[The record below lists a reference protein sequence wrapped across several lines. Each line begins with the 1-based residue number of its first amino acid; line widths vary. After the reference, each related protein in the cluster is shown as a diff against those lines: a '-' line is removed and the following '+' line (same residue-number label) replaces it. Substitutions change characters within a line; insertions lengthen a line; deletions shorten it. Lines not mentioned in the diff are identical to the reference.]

1 MRKLSGIL
9 ALALI
14 IGASAT
20 AAFAAENASAAVTR
34 EALDALK
41 ASIAVGMDTVW
52 VLFAAFLVFFMNL
65 GFAMVESGLARAKNT
80 VNILAKN
87 FIVFAIA
94 SLSFYAIG
102 WGLMF
107 GNGNPFMGLEG
118 LFFVNGAD
126 TSPAIGEAYKGA
138 YSAISW
144 TGVPLWAKFFFQLV
158 FAGTA
163 ATIVSGAVAE
173 RIKFSSFIF
182 FSFILVG
189 IMYPLTGHWIWGGG
203 WLASLGMFDFAGS
216 TVVHSVG
223 GWSALAGVLLLG
235 PRLGKYRA
243 DGSVNP
249 IYGHNMSLVTL
260 GGLVLW
266 FGWFGFNPGSTM
278 AVGDGSA
285 IAHVAVTTNTAAA
298 TAILSSTFMSW
309 VIQKKPDLSM
319 IINGALAG
327 LVAIT
332 APCAFVSVG
341 SSAIIGLVAGV
352 LVVLAVMMFD
362 RLKIDDP
369 VGALSVHLVN
379 GIFGT
384 LAVGLFA
391 QDKIT
396 GTATGS
402 GLFFGGGLK
411 LLASQAIG
419 VVAVGAFTFVLA
431 LVVWYVIRLVMGMRV
446 SREEEIAGLDL
457 GEHGMKAYPD
467 FQGFLTK

>member
-1 MRKLSGIL
+1 MGI
-9 ALALI
+9 
-14 IGASAT
+14 
-20 AAFAAENASAAVTR
+20 
-34 EALDALK
+34 
-41 ASIAVGMDTVW
+41 
-52 VLFAAFLVFFMNL
+52 
-65 GFAMVESGLARAKNT
+65 
-80 VNILAKN
+80 
-87 FIVFAIA
+87 
-94 SLSFYAIG
+94 
-102 WGLMF
+102 
-107 GNGNPFMGLEG
+107 EG
-118 LFFVNGAD
+118 LFFVGGAD
-126 TSPAIGEAYKGA
+126 SSPAIGEAYKGA

-249 IYGHNMSLVTL
+249 IFGHNMSLVTL
-260 GGLVLW
+260 GGLILW

-285 IAHVAVTTNTAAA
+285 IAHIAVTTNSAAA
-298 TAILSSTFMSW
+298 AAILSSTFMSW
-309 VIQKKPDLSM
+309 ILQKKPDLSM

-341 SSAIIGLVAGV
+341 SSIIIGLIAGI
-352 LVVLAVMMFD
+352 LVVLSVMMFD

-391 QDKIT
+391 RDGIT
-396 GTATGS
+396 GTATGN
-402 GLFFGGGLK
+402 GLFYGGGLK
-411 LLASQAIG
+411 LLGAQAVG
-419 VVAVGAFTFVLA
+419 VVAVGAFTFVAA
-431 LVVWYVIRLVMGMRV
+431 LVVWYLIRLVMGMRV

>member
-1 MRKLSGIL
+1 M
-9 ALALI
+9 
-14 IGASAT
+14 IGLPL
-20 AAFAAENASAAVTR
+20 R
-34 EALDALK
+34 L
-41 ASIAVGMDTVW
+41 
-52 VLFAAFLVFFMNL
+52 
-65 GFAMVESGLARAKNT
+65 LAREVYDRCVALRGPSVVALVT
-80 VNILAKN
+80 
-87 FIVFAIA
+87 
-94 SLSFYAIG
+94 G
-102 WGLMF
+102 E
-107 GNGNPFMGLEG
+107 EG
-118 LFFVNGAD
+118 LF
-126 TSPAIGEAYKGA
+126 TS
-138 YSAISW
+138 
-144 TGVPLWAKFFFQLV
+144 
-158 FAGTA
+158 
-163 ATIVSGAVAE
+163 
-173 RIKFSSFIF
+173 
-182 FSFILVG
+182 
-189 IMYPLTGHWIWGGG
+189 
-203 WLASLGMFDFAGS
+203 
-216 TVVHSVG
+216 
-223 GWSALAGVLLLG
+223 
-235 PRLGKYRA
+235 
-243 DGSVNP
+243 
-249 IYGHNMSLVTL
+249 
-260 GGLVLW
+260 
-266 FGWFGFNPGSTM
+266 
-278 AVGDGSA
+278 
-285 IAHVAVTTNTAAA
+285 IA
-298 TAILSSTFMSW
+298 
-309 VIQKKPDLSM
+309 PDAM

-341 SSAIIGLVAGV
+341 SSVIIGLVAGV